1 MARNIA
7 SNWPPGGFRVATSFG
22 ILAVSNWTLA
32 TFYSLDY
39 LRYCYISI
47 TIYKVLKIK

>member
-7 SNWPPGGFRVATSFG
+7 SNWPPGGIRVATSFG

-39 LRYCYISI
+39 LTYCYISI
-47 TIYKVLKIK
+47 TI